1 MLTSLGRPPR
11 RCCLAGGI
19 MGSTIVHC
27 SSVRSEGYAF
37 RELPSC
43 TIYAHSSPE
52 RICANYLPNLFLC
65 QVIFPD
71 SLLEQQNAS
80 KDDKEEQENKLR
92 FYTTWKGYDMT
103 DAGNAK
109 RFLDAYEGIL
119 RYCPEKDVWFV
130 WSGMHWEV
138 DKRNVTRTQ
147 LSTIL
152 NTIEAQEEV
161 TTDDLT
167 KGVNFGLAD
176 DKERHRYIRTVK
188 DFAQKSQSSRSLAG
202 ALDKAKADAG
212 SRNLIVTL
220 DDFDRNRW
228 YVNTDNV
235 LLNLNIQERT
245 HNNAIT
251 VIPHHPRQLV
261 SKLAGPKH

>member
-1 MLTSLGRPPR
+1 MPLAPFHFLAAIIPALGAPHLGGLDRLAIDACGTGGRLTPRVPARTFAQGLDHLGPCPITAPLGKVVIDSAFGQQIMRQHVPLAPAPVEIENRIEDFPHVDLPRAPPR

-109 RFLDAYEGIL
+109 RF
-119 RYCPEKDVWFV
+119 
-130 WSGMHWEV
+130 
-138 DKRNVTRTQ
+138 
-147 LSTIL
+147 
-152 NTIEAQEEV
+152 
-161 TTDDLT
+161 
-167 KGVNFGLAD
+167 
-176 DKERHRYIRTVK
+176 
-188 DFAQKSQSSRSLAG
+188 
-202 ALDKAKADAG
+202 
-212 SRNLIVTL
+212 
-220 DDFDRNRW
+220 
-228 YVNTDNV
+228 
-235 LLNLNIQERT
+235 
-245 HNNAIT
+245 
-251 VIPHHPRQLV
+251 
-261 SKLAGPKH
+261 